1 MAENNIK
8 IFTIKVDT
16 KSGEVKINGITKSFK
31 EAEIALNKLN
41 QQSQATT
48 KTGLNPLTG
57 ATGLAGAA
65 VTELGRTVSDLNYG
79 FPAVANNISQL
90 GSLFTILTTKAGGA
104 KGAFQLMLNEMRG
117 PLGILFAFQIGI
129 TLLEAFSKG
138 FFDTGKEAKKVSEEL
153 KKLKGELASNIV
165 VANQYVKILE
175 DTNTSERKR
184 ASVIEELKDLVPSLK
199 DEDFKYGQQL
209 DIVKQKIIDY
219 SIAQAARI
227 EIDKLVE
234 ENSELLSERRKINII
249 NEIENEEE
257 KTKAIR
263 EYAKEN
269 DFNSKRIAGSF
280 GVSGKLIEKTNE
292 EVVESFGKRSEKTI
306 EDSDKILKKINEL
319 SVGFENGFV
328 KEKKNAKS
336 RKEFVAKRLSF
347 ADDILKSEE
356 NVTKQTIHGKEQQL
370 RAESQY
376 QMDLA
381 QFKFDEYKRKEE
393 DRVAAI
399 KDPEDRAKA
408 EKKADEA
415 IKESQNS
422 LSLFKLQKMQETN
435 DLIDIERINDLQKA
449 RLRQAD
455 FMAKERED
463 VLAFDVTMAEN
474 EMNKIS
480 NEKLLSEEIHNNK
493 MQNIKDEIAERIL
506 ANKSYVDLME
516 KETNEVNRQE
526 RLKTKLKRKEEK
538 TKLAIANKVAQAM
551 MAIAGEGSAVGKAVA
566 VAMAIMNTKEAVTAA
581 LGAKP
586 YGPWNIASAVAT
598 GVFGL
603 KQVQEIMSTKL
614 PVAGAKSG
622 AGGGASMSVSAPSF
636 NVVGAGGTS
645 QIAEA
650 VTGAQ
655 DRPFRAYVVSTEVT
669 SAQELDRKTS
679 AESALG

>member
-8 IFTIKVDT
+8 IYTIKVDT
-16 KSGEVKINGITKSFK
+16 KTGKIAVDNLTRGFVKSET
-31 EAEIALNKLN
+31 ALKNLN
-41 QQSQATT
+41 TTLQTTT
-48 KTGLNPLTG
+48 KKGVSPL
-57 ATGLAGAA
+57 ADSTGLAGAA
-65 VTELGRTVSDLNYG
+65 VNELGRTVSDAGYSIRG
-79 FPAVANNISQL
+79 MANNISQL
-90 GSLFTILTTKAGGA
+90 GSLFAILIARTGGFTNA
-104 KGAFQLMLNEMRG
+104 LKVMGKQFVG
-117 PLGILFAFQIGI
+117 PLGILFVFQAAVAALEYFSRETKTAEDAVSDLDNAFGKQASQLKTYVSILQESNVPLDERKELVTELNKEHKDLNIQLDEEGRLTEESTKLTDQYIKTLETKAKAQAIITRLQENYNEELERETEEIGENL
-129 TLLEAFSKG
+129 T
-138 FFDTGKEAKKVSEEL
+138 FFDKLATAFTIRKGYNADLINEEKSVRKKTEADRE
-153 KKLKGELASNIV
+153 
-165 VANQYVKILE
+165 AN
-175 DTNTSERKR
+175 
-184 ASVIEELKDLVPSLK
+184 
-199 DEDFKYGQQL
+199 
-209 DIVKQKIIDY
+209 
-219 SIAQAARI
+219 
-227 EIDKLVE
+227 E
-234 ENSELLSERRKINII
+234 ENEKLIAMLNELGVIPEI
-249 NEIENEEE
+249 NE
-257 KTKAIR
+257 K
-263 EYAKEN
+263 
-269 DFNSKRIAGSF
+269 
-280 GVSGKLIEKTNE
+280 
-292 EVVESFGKRSEKTI
+292 
-306 EDSDKILKKINEL
+306 
-319 SVGFENGFV
+319 
-328 KEKKNAKS
+328 KEKKAAKS

-422 LSLFKLQKMQETN
+422 LSKFKIQKIEETN